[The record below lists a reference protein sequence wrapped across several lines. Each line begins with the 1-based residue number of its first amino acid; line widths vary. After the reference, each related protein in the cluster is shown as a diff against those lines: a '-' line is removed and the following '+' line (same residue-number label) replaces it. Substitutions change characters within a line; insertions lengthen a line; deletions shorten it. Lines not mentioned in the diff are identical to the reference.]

1 MEEERK
7 LMSLTKTNWELSQDA
22 IEWRG
27 AVGAV
32 LPKPIFEWIK
42 KSCVNAKEKAKK
54 ANYTLAGHIKE
65 EYFIEEIS
73 KDFVKFINEHCLTHE
88 IIKTI
93 IKGSQMQVL
102 SENKPFYID
111 SLWVNYQ
118 KKYEFNPPHKHS
130 GLFSFVI
137 FIKIPYDLK
146 EEETYF
152 KDVKKDT
159 FSTQHTSKFAFL
171 NTNYS
176 GEIHCDILPVDKS
189 FEGNIIFFR
198 AAQLHQVFPFYT
210 SDDYRITVSGNLRL
224 KV

>member
-1 MEEERK
+1 MI
-7 LMSLTKTNWELSQDA
+7 KTNWELSQNT
-22 IEWRG
+22 IQSRG
-27 AVGAV
+27 AIGAE
-32 LPKPIFEWIK
+32 LPKPVFEWIK
-42 KSCVNAKEKAKK
+42 KSCINAKEKAKK

-65 EYFIEEIS
+65 EYFIEKIS
-73 KDFVKFINEHCLTHE
+73 ENFLKFINQYCLNHE

-93 IKGSQMQVL
+93 IKEPQMQVL
-102 SENKPFYID
+102 SSDKPFYID

-137 FIKIPYDLK
+137 FIKIPYNLR

-152 KDVKKDT
+152 KDIKTDT
-159 FSTQHTSKFAFL
+159 FNTMHTSKFAFL
-171 NTNYS
+171 NTDYN
-176 GEIHCDILPVDKS
+176 GEIYCDILPVDKS
-189 FEGNIIFFR
+189 FVGKIIFFK

-210 SDDYRITVSGNLRL
+210 SNDYRITVSGNLKL